1 MTATTEPVRTAI
13 DLARKRVWVAGHRG
27 LVGSA
32 LCRRLAREGCELI
45 VADRATLDLTDQ
57 AATAAWM
64 KQTRPEIIFIAAARV
79 GGIAANAARPADF
92 LYENLTIATN
102 IIHTAYRIGVEKLLH
117 LGSSC
122 IYPKETSQPIR
133 EEQLLTGALE
143 PTNEAYAVAKI
154 AGIKLAESYARQYG
168 CRFISAMPCNLYGP
182 GDNFDLETSHVLPAL
197 IRKFHQ
203 AKSEGQP
210 TVTIWGS
217 GRPRREFLHVDDL
230 AEACMVVMKHY
241 ARPEPINIGAGVD
254 ITIAELATLVADAVG
269 YRGAMIFDPIR
280 PDGTLR
286 KLLDV
291 TRIRAL
297 GWQPRIDLRDGIAE
311 TYHSWMSDSGAAQP
325 VEAHARKRVLA
336 S

>member
-1 MTATTEPVRTAI
+1 MTASTEPVQATV
-13 DLARKRVWVAGHRG
+13 DLVGKRVWVAGHRG

-32 LCRRLAREGCELI
+32 LCRRLAQEDCELI
-45 VADRATLDLTDQ
+45 VADRAALDLTDQ
-57 AATAAWM
+57 AATSAWM
-64 KQTRPEIIFIAAARV
+64 KRMRPEIIFIAAARV

-92 LYENLTIATN
+92 LYENLTIAAN
-102 IIHTAYRIGVEKLLH
+102 IIHAASRIGVEKLLH

-133 EEQLLTGALE
+133 EEQLLTGSLE

-203 AKSEGQP
+203 AKSEGRP

-230 AEACMVVMKHY
+230 AEACMLVMKRY
-241 ARPEPINIGAGVD
+241 AGPEPINIGAGVD
-254 ITIAELATLVADAVG
+254 ITIAELAMLVAEALE
-269 YRGAMIFDPIR
+269 YRGSMIFDPVR

-297 GWQPRIDLRDGIAE
+297 GWKPRVDLRDGIAE
-311 TYHSWMSDSGAAQP
+311 TYHYWVNDSGAARRA
-325 VEAHARKRVLA
+325 EAHAGERALA

>member
-1 MTATTEPVRTAI
+1 MTASTELRRPMV
-13 DLARKRVWVAGHRG
+13 DLAGKRVWVAGHRG

-32 LCRRLAREGCELI
+32 LCRRLAHESCELVI
-45 VADRATLDLTDQ
+45 ADHAALDLTNQ
-57 AATAAWM
+57 AATTAWM
-64 KQTRPEIIFIAAARV
+64 QRMRPEIIFIAAARV
-79 GGIAANAARPADF
+79 GGIAANSSRPADF
-92 LYENLTIATN
+92 LYDNLMIAAN
-102 IIHTAYRIGVEKLLH
+102 IIHAAYRVGVEKLLH

-133 EEQLLTGALE
+133 EQQLLTGALE

-154 AGIKLAESYARQYG
+154 AGVKLAESYARQYG
-168 CRFISAMPCNLYGP
+168 CAFISAMPCNLYGP

-203 AKSEGQP
+203 AKLEGRP

-230 AEACMVVMKHY
+230 AEACVLVMKRY
-241 ARPEPINIGAGVD
+241 AGPEPINIGAGVD
-254 ITIAELATLVADAVG
+254 VTIAELAALVAEAVG
-269 YRGAMIFDPIR
+269 YRGTMIFDPTR

-291 TRIRAL
+291 TRITAL
-297 GWQPRIDLRDGIAE
+297 GWRPGITLRDGIAQ
-311 TYHSWMSDSGAAQP
+311 TYQFWADGFDARRGAPA
-325 VEAHARKRVLA
+325 EACA

>member
-1 MTATTEPVRTAI
+1 MTVSTEPVQTAI
-13 DLARKRVWVAGHRG
+13 DLVGRRVWVAGHRG

-32 LCRRLAREGCELI
+32 LCRRLAQEDCELI
-45 VADRATLDLTDQ
+45 VADRAALDLTDQ

-64 KQTRPEIIFIAAARV
+64 KRTRPEIVFIAAARV

-92 LYENLTIATN
+92 LYENLTIAAN
-102 IIHTAYRIGVEKLLH
+102 IIHASYRIGVEKLLH

-154 AGIKLAESYARQYG
+154 AGVKLAESYAHQYG

-210 TVTIWGS
+210 AVTIWGS

-230 AEACMVVMKHY
+230 AEACMLVMKRY
-241 ARPEPINIGAGVD
+241 AGPEPINIGAGVD
-254 ITIAELATLVADAVG
+254 VTIAELATLVAEAVG
-269 YRGAMIFDPIR
+269 YRGAMVFDPIR

-291 TRIRAL
+291 TRIQAL
-297 GWQPRIDLRDGIAE
+297 GWKPRIDLRDGIAE
-311 TYHSWMSDSGAAQP
+311 TYHCWMSDSD
-325 VEAHARKRVLA
+325 VARQVDARAGKRAVA